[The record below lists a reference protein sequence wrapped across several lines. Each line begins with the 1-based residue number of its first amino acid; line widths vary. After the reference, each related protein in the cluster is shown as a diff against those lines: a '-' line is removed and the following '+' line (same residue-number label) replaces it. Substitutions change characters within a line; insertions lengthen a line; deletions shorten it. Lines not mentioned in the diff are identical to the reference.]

1 MIISKNHRY
10 GHKTSDEVLLLI
22 ARQLPEQTRAIDFI
36 FRFGGEEFTMLLPNT
51 HEQSALIVANQLRQ
65 AIEQRA
71 LMPAVLPLPLPFP
84 AALLSLLK
92 AILMR
97 LHLIV
102 QTALF
107 IRLKIR
113 VATNVV

>member
-1 MIISKNHRY
+1 
-10 GHKTSDEVLLLI
+10 
-22 ARQLPEQTRAIDFI
+22 
-36 FRFGGEEFTMLLPNT
+36 MLLPNT

-65 AIEQRA
+65 AIEKTGFNA
-71 LMPAVLPLPLPFP
+71 SGVPLPLPFP